1 MGKRQASRGRVFPPA
16 VFPEVSA
23 ADDALLHRIAAADYG
38 MEAARHFAALK
49 EVVTVQNGYLAADL
63 DQVFYPAEVV
73 ELAAYQAADAR
84 VYLLCHLMMVQS
96 ALAGTCFFD
105 LGSYR
110 QHYRDARADLPPAVQ
125 RRLDAAYA
133 LAEARG
139 EI

>member
-1 MGKRQASRGRVFPPA
+1 MGKRKASRGRVFPPA
-16 VFPEVSA
+16 LFPDVLT
-23 ADDALLHRIAAADYG
+23 ADDALLQRIAAADYG
-38 MEAARHFAALK
+38 MEAARHFTALK
-49 EVVTVQNGYLAADL
+49 QVVAAQNGYLAADL

-105 LGSYR
+105 LDGYR
-110 QHYRDARADLPPAVQ
+110 QHYRDARAGLPPSVRQ
-125 RRLDAAYA
+125 HLDAAYA